1 MSRPTF
7 HVRPNPD
14 GPGWIVIEQT
24 DQQAFAWDREHY
36 GETVALANWQD
47 THEWRAMGR
56 PAGVRVDEGRS
67 G

>member
-14 GPGWIVIEQT
+14 GPGWIVVEQT
-24 DQQAFAWDREHY
+24 DQEAFAWDRDHY
-36 GETVALANWQD
+36 GIVVALENWREVYD
-47 THEWRAMGR
+47 WRRAGR
-56 PAGVRVDEGRS
+56 PASVRVDEGRS